1 MRIDDYMSH
10 YQFSEFHNVHIDAP
24 PEIVYQ
30 ITCRLDLRQSFLIKT
45 LFWLRGFYGRARPTD
60 SSPGLEITLEDL
72 TKKAGFIL
80 LDQIPNEE
88 MVLARVGRFWRPS
101 GGIIT
106 MPADQVKDFNQNG
119 FAKAICNFGV
129 QREENGGT
137 ILSTETRIQTYGNMA
152 KVLFRMYWLIVRP
165 FSGLIRILM
174 LKEISRQSVLEMRK
188 M

>member
-1 MRIDDYMSH
+1 
-10 YQFSEFHNVHIDAP
+10 
-24 PEIVYQ
+24 
-30 ITCRLDLRQSFLIKT
+30 
-45 LFWLRGFYGRARPTD
+45 
-60 SSPGLEITLEDL
+60 
-72 TKKAGFIL
+72 

-101 GGIIT
+101 GDIIT
-106 MPADQVKDFNQNG
+106 MSADQVKDFKQNG

-129 QREENGGT
+129 QREESGGT

-152 KVLFRMYWLIVRP
+152 KALFKMYWLIIRP